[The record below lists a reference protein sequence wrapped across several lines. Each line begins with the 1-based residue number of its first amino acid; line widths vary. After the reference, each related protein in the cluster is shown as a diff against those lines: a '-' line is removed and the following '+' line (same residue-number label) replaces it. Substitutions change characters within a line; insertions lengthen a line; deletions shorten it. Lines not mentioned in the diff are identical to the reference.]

1 MQLLAAILLKIKML
15 LGIIGASVAAHFL
28 ALEKPLNIWEELLP
42 AVDLHLAAEV
52 E

>member
-1 MQLLAAILLKIKML
+1 MTENKTVTRNRRG
-15 LGIIGASVAAHFL
+15 LGCCHFL

-42 AVDLHLAAEV
+42 AVDLHLAPEV